1 MRMELAG
8 RSVVLTGVGR
18 EGQVGEAVALA
29 FAERGARVFL
39 VDHSEPNVRAR
50 AEALVARGLRAASL
64 AADLTDPAA
73 ASAVAD
79 RLREATSGRVHAVVH
94 LAGGFASSGPI
105 AESDPAVWHRQ
116 LAMNATTAYMTARAF
131 VPLLRN
137 VKGSLV
143 FFASEA
149 VLPGATSANL
159 AAYVASKSAVVALM
173 QVIAQE
179 ERAHGVRANAVAP
192 TTIRTSDNVAAMGA
206 DASMVTREAVA
217 DVVLWLCSDA
227 SRAVSGQLVPVR

>member
-1 MRMELAG
+1 MELAG

-79 RLREATSGRVHAVVH
+79 RVRDATSGRVHGVVH

-149 VLPGATSANL
+149 VLPGAATANL

-173 QVIAQE
+173 QVVAQE

-206 DASMVTREAVA
+206 DAPMVTREAVA

-227 SRAVSGQLVPVR
+227 SRAVTGQLVPVR